1 MASSGRIPQ
10 KRTKTVFSVTSTGS
24 FIGRTEETTEGG
36 VSSASASASAS
47 ASSSTSTSVLLGTE
61 TESLTEGRVDGGTA
75 SPSSSPSNPIPT
87 TTESCTQLKN
97 IQYKS
102 MLMNGKNL
110 AMLSEGGS
118 SPLVTKTAEADKVQ
132 SLLTTESQVLKE
144 EVPWNR
150 LSKAQKIKLL
160 ADFGHMYSSE
170 HSLTDDDS
178 AQLQTYLRDC
188 LERKKFTR
196 ARDVQYN
203 KHMGMIEDIPGLIYT
218 PTITGGIATGPAIL
232 TASRKFSLKRDDS
245 AKNSTLKNLAPKKV
259 RVSAITTATSTSTS
273 TFTTTS
279 ATTTF
284 TTTSTPAKI
293 E

>member
-1 MASSGRIPQ
+1 MASSGRVPQ

-24 FIGRTEETTEGG
+24 FIGRTEEAVDGAAASASTSTSTTVLSGMA
-36 VSSASASASAS
+36 SSTSILPTELSSVIRSDGEIMISTSASSNNIASASAS
-47 ASSSTSTSVLLGTE
+47 
-61 TESLTEGRVDGGTA
+61 
-75 SPSSSPSNPIPT
+75 T
-87 TTESCTQLKN
+87 TTPSESCTQLKN

-132 SLLTTESQVLKE
+132 SLLTSEAQVLKE

-160 ADFGHMYSSE
+160 TDFGYMYSSE
-170 HSLTDDDS
+170 HSLSDEDS
-178 AQLQTYLRDC
+178 SQLQTYLRDC

-203 KHMGMIEDIPGLIYT
+203 KHSGIIEDIPGLIYT
-218 PTITGGIATGPAIL
+218 PTSSGISPSMISVT
-232 TASRKFSLKRDDS
+232 RKFSLKREDS
-245 AKNSTLKNLAPKKV
+245 TKNSTLKNLAPRKV
-259 RVSAITTATSTSTS
+259 RITAASSTNVGIITDHTRGS
-273 TFTTTS
+273 
-279 ATTTF
+279 
-284 TTTSTPAKI
+284 TSTPAKI

>member
-24 FIGRTEETTEGG
+24 FIGRTEETMDGG
-36 VSSASASASAS
+36 SAS
-47 ASSSTSTSVLLGTE
+47 ASSSPSVLLRTE
-61 TESLTEGRVDGGTA
+61 TEPLTEGGADGRNA
-75 SPSSSPSNPIPT
+75 SSASIPSALSTPSVQ
-87 TTESCTQLKN
+87 TESCTQLKN

-132 SLLTTESQVLKE
+132 SLLTSESQVIKE

-160 ADFGHMYSSE
+160 VDFGHMYSSE
-170 HSLTDDDS
+170 HSLSDEDS
-178 AQLQTYLRDC
+178 THLQTYLRDC

-203 KHMGMIEDIPGLIYT
+203 KHLGMIEDIPGLIYT
-218 PTITGGIATGPAIL
+218 PISVGGIATGSATL
-232 TASRKFSLKRDDS
+232 SVSRKFSLKRDDS
-245 AKNSTLKNLAPKKV
+245 VKNSTLKNLAPRKV
-259 RVSAITTATSTSTS
+259 RVTATANSTTTTTTAT
-273 TFTTTS
+273 TTL
-279 ATTTF
+279 
-284 TTTSTPAKI
+284 TPAKI

>member
-24 FIGRTEETTEGG
+24 FIGKTEETIEGG
-36 VSSASASASAS
+36 MPPASAS
-47 ASSSTSTSVLLGTE
+47 ASSSASNSVLLGTE
-61 TESLTEGRVDGGTA
+61 TELLTEGGADGRNA
-75 SPSSSPSNPIPT
+75 SSVSTPSTPSTPSVP
-87 TTESCTQLKN
+87 TESCTQLKN

-132 SLLTTESQVLKE
+132 SLLTSESQVIKE

-160 ADFGHMYSSE
+160 VDFGHMYSSE

-178 AQLQTYLRDC
+178 TQLQTYLRDC

-203 KHMGMIEDIPGLIYT
+203 KHLGMIEDIPGLIHT
-218 PTITGGIATGPAIL
+218 PTSAGDIATGPAIL
-232 TASRKFSLKRDDS
+232 SASRKFSLKRDDS

-259 RVSAITTATSTSTS
+259 RVSAIATATSTST
-273 TFTTTS
+273 FT
-279 ATTTF
+279 ATPTHS
-284 TTTSTPAKI
+284 TSTAAKI